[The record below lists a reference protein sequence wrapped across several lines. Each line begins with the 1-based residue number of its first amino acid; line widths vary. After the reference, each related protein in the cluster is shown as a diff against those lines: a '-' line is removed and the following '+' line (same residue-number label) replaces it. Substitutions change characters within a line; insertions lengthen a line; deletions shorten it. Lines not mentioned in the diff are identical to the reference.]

1 MELNVVISNLKNK
14 QYKLE
19 IIRNNVQLDYKAK
32 IEDIDSE
39 IKRINDAVKCIEDLT
54 QELIC
59 PRCKGTGE
67 ERYCDGAGD
76 MDDRE
81 CPLCHGTGIN
91 EKLKEENNVRL

>member
-1 MELNVVISNLKNK
+1 MELNVVISNLRNK
-14 QYKLE
+14 QHKLE
-19 IIRNNVQLDYKAK
+19 TIRNNVQLDYKAK

-39 IKRINDAVKCIEDLT
+39 IKRINEVVKYIEDLT

-76 MDDRE
+76 IDDRE

-91 EKLKEENNVRL
+91 KIYQEEK